1 MEVNM
6 KVTIERV
13 GRWMLALY
21 FLFPGIA
28 KFAAWDTHIEMMQ
41 ATGMLFAP
49 VFLPIAGVV
58 QVAAA
63 LLILANRQVAYS
75 ALVLAAMI
83 IAINFSLHD
92 FWNFEGLAAQHETQ
106 NFVKNLGIF
115 GGMLML
121 AAYHWP
127 ARKHLGDR

>member
-1 MEVNM
+1 MNL
-6 KVTIERV
+6 TFERI

-41 ATGMLFAP
+41 ATGMIFAP
-49 VFLPIAGVV
+49 VLLPIAGVV
-58 QVAAA
+58 QVVAA
-63 LLILANRQVAYS
+63 LLILANRQVSWS

-83 IAINFSLHD
+83 VAINFSLHD
-92 FWNFEGLAAQHETQ
+92 FWNFEGIAAQHETQ
-106 NFVKNLGIF
+106 NFVKNLGIL

-127 ARKHLGDR
+127 KRATKHGSY